1 MMQLYAEGIENS
13 KYLVANAVRDVA
25 QDVSMLGNMGIDS
38 DSIYSAVRQ
47 GSEDANISLSI
58 GDREFQRYLRN
69 IGVVFNA

>member
-1 MMQLYAEGIENS
+1 MMKLYAEGIENS
-13 KYLVANAVRDVA
+13 KYLVQNAVADVA
-25 QDVSMLGNMGIDS
+25 RDVSMLGNPGLDS